1 MVDMVK
7 RKKRQKKKKI
17 LCLIVLVLLISLIFF
32 VVKNG
37 SSDSGSLAK
46 VLHKE
51 KKNSLKVVDLE
62 SNSRPLAIMINNH
75 PDARKYHTG
84 LQEAYIVYEIIVE
97 GGYTRLMGIYKDVNL
112 SKVGSIRSARHYF
125 LDYSLENDAIFVHWG
140 WSPQAEVDVTRLG
153 IDNINGLSYEDVY
166 FYRDN
171 NLNVAYEHRGFTN
184 SQLLNEAI
192 KKLKYRETTSNKLL
206 LNYSVDEVNLS
217 TVDGATVANNVSIK
231 YSNLVTTSY
240 IYDATNKVYLRSVN
254 GDKHADYKTGKQYTA
269 KNIIVYQVD
278 NHNLFNDTKG
288 RQDIE
293 NIGNGSGFYITDG
306 YAIPI
311 KWLKKTRSSQTEYFD
326 LDGNVIKVN
335 DGNTFIQIQPSSKE
349 LVIS

>member
-1 MVDMVK
+1 MVK

-17 LCLIVLVLLISLIFF
+17 LCLVFLILLISLIFF
-32 VVKNG
+32 VVKSG
-37 SSDSGSLAK
+37 SNENGSLAK

-75 PDARKYHTG
+75 SDARKYHTG

-125 LDYSLENDAIFVHWG
+125 LDYALENDAIFVHWG

-217 TVDGATVANNVSIK
+217 TVDAATVANNVSIK

-278 NHNLFNDTKG
+278 NHNLSNDTKG

-311 KWLKKTRSSQTEYFD
+311 KWSKKTRFSQTEYFD

>member
-1 MVDMVK
+1 MVK

-17 LCLIVLVLLISLIFF
+17 LCLVFLILLISLIFF
-32 VVKNG
+32 VVKSG
-37 SSDSGSLAK
+37 SNENGSLAK

-125 LDYSLENDAIFVHWG
+125 LDYALENDAIFVHWG

-278 NHNLFNDTKG
+278 NHNLSNDTKG

-311 KWLKKTRSSQTEYFD
+311 KWSKKTHSSQTEYFD

>member
-1 MVDMVK
+1 MVNMVK

-125 LDYSLENDAIFVHWG
+125 LDYALENDAIFVHWG

-278 NHNLFNDTKG
+278 NHNLSNDTKG

-311 KWLKKTRSSQTEYFD
+311 KWSKKTRSSQTEYFD
-326 LDGNVIKVN
+326 LDGNVITVN

>member
-125 LDYSLENDAIFVHWG
+125 LDYALENDAIFVHWG

-278 NHNLFNDTKG
+278 NHNLSNDTKG

-311 KWLKKTRSSQTEYFD
+311 KWSKKTRSSQTEI
-326 LDGNVIKVN
+326 GRASCRERV
-335 DGNTFIQIQPSSKE
+335 
-349 LVIS
+349 